1 MSGLMNM
8 VSRFAR
14 GRAAGRTAP
23 SRRGMAGTGGVGGP
37 GGVGGTA
44 PAGRR
49 GGQAAMAEGAVRKF
63 LRRAR

>member
-14 GRAAGRTAP
+14 GTRTNGRRPGAAPRP
-23 SRRGMAGTGGVGGP
+23 AGTRGVGGP
-37 GGVGGTA
+37 ARGR
-44 PAGRR
+44 AGSA
-49 GGQAAMAEGAVRKF
+49 GLEGAARKL

>member
-14 GRAAGRTAP
+14 GTRTNGRRPGAARRPAG
-23 SRRGMAGTGGVGGP
+23 SRGMGGGARGRGGATGLE
-37 GGVGGTA
+37 GTA
-44 PAGRR
+44 RR
-49 GGQAAMAEGAVRKF
+49 L